1 MSLDIETPKETEEKR
16 PPMTAKDVILSILCV
31 IVLIVALS
39 CSMDYLTPRHGSDIA
54 VCFLLFFIWA
64 VSYVPELGKKEA
76 NFKIMKSP
84 KWKVIKVILIV
95 LSCVAFLVVSVI
107 DIPFFRQKP
116 ISKDYARLYFE
127 EINYYVEQSGDTS
140 IYDEL
145 LDYMDERQIDEYTER
160 IGESYG
166 NGYQDAY
173 NELEDSGEYA
183 TGYDDGYDEISQ

>member
-1 MSLDIETPKETEEKR
+1 MHYNKESK
-16 PPMTAKDVILSILCV
+16 
-31 IVLIVALS
+31 
-39 CSMDYLTPRHGSDIA
+39 
-54 VCFLLFFIWA
+54 
-64 VSYVPELGKKEA
+64 
-76 NFKIMKSP
+76 
-84 KWKVIKVILIV
+84 
-95 LSCVAFLVVSVI
+95 
-107 DIPFFRQKP
+107 
-116 ISKDYARLYFE
+116 KDYARLYFE